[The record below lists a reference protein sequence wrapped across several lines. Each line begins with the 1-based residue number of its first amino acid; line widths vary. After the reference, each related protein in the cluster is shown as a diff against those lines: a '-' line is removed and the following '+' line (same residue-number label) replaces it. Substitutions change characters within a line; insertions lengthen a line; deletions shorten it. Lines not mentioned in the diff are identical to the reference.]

1 MIKFTTINVDGLE
14 VTRQFKTIR
23 ELKNE
28 YYSDNCDLP
37 ANDDKIIF
45 AEING
50 EQLQGV
56 KTFEEL
62 MDILDS
68 GSFTKSKLLKIYRE
82 HPYTKFAE
90 HNELIA
96 LIVCAESF
104 YGDDERKE
112 FDELLFAV
120 EKDWLVDYLNKQD
133 NRINWNGEK
142 VKEWLREEY
151 TSDDSHEIF
160 YDALLEN
167 AVVMLQF
174 N

>member
-14 VTRQFKTIR
+14 VIRQFKTIR

-56 KTFEEL
+56 KTFKEL

-68 GSFTKSKLLKIYRE
+68 SSFTKSKLLKIYRE

-120 EKDWLVDYLNKQD
+120 EKDWLINYLNTYRDWIKWD
-133 NRINWNGEK
+133 F
-142 VKEWLREEY
+142 EEVQRWVQNEY
-151 TSDDSHEIF
+151 ASDDSHEIF
-160 YDALLEN
+160 CDALLEN
-167 AVVMLQF
+167 AIVMLQF

>member
-14 VTRQFKTIR
+14 VTRHFKTIR

-37 ANDDKIIF
+37 ANDDRIIF

-50 EQLQGV
+50 EQLQGM

-62 MDILDS
+62 MDILDE
-68 GSFTKSKLLKIYRE
+68 GEFTKNKILKLYHE

-90 HNELIA
+90 HNELVG

-104 YGDDERKE
+104 YEDDERKE

-120 EKDWLVDYLNKQD
+120 EKDWLINYLNTHRYWIEWDFEEVQRWLQD
-133 NRINWNGEK
+133 
-142 VKEWLREEY
+142 EY
-151 TSDDSHEIF
+151 ASDDSYEIF
-160 YDALLEN
+160 CDALLEN
-167 AVVMLQF
+167 AIAMLQF